1 MRRGPPLMHHGNQS
15 AERALQGRGID
26 ARTSRSS
33 SAQGER
39 PCRPAND
46 PTNGLHLSGRS
57 SGSAWQRF
65 LWLAAA
71 GPLTSARRSAA
82 QRPVERP
89 APAYTPKHIY
99 SDTADPKAD
108 IAAGLAQAKR
118 EHKRVILDFGGDWCG
133 DCQVLDIYFHQP
145 PNAELLEKNFVLVHV
160 WIGHMDA
167 NIDVAAKYG
176 VPISRGVP
184 ALAVLAPDGKVLYA
198 QATGEFADMRH
209 MDPNSVTE
217 FLKKWKS

>member
-1 MRRGPPLMHHGNQS
+1 MKVECGGEGETMFTLTRYTKEPASPLRGCIFAVLIVLLLAGCFRPTAG
-15 AERALQGRGID
+15 
-26 ARTSRSS
+26 
-33 SAQGER
+33 AQIIG
-39 PCRPAND
+39 PVPA
-46 PTNGLHLSGRS
+46 P
-57 SGSAWQRF
+57 
-65 LWLAAA
+65 
-71 GPLTSARRSAA
+71 SAR
-82 QRPVERP
+82 
-89 APAYTPKHIY
+89 HIY
-99 SDTADPKAD
+99 SETANPKAD
-108 IAAGLAQAKR
+108 IAAALAKARR

-160 WIGHMDA
+160 WIGHMDT

-184 ALAVLAPDGKVLYA
+184 ALAVLASDGKVLYS

-209 MDPNSVTE
+209 MDSTSLTE